1 MKKLTIRALGAAA
14 ALAVLAVAD
23 AASAQTAA
31 GPAAPQETAAA
42 APAAQPQ
49 ARPQREQRRSEPRR
63 RRDVISQDEISE
75 SGATNLYDVVQRL
88 RPGWLRGG
96 SASNL
101 GGGGTGYVVYQNN
114 TPMGG
119 LDALRQ
125 MSPGYAESL
134 RFLEGTEASNVLP
147 GLGSRRVAGAIVVVT
162 PGNR

>member
-1 MKKLTIRALGAAA
+1 MKNLAIRTLSVAA

-31 GPAAPQETAAA
+31 GPVAPRES
-42 APAAQPQ
+42 AAQAQ

-63 RRDVISQDEISE
+63 RRDVISQEEIAE

-101 GGGGTGYVVYQNN
+101 AGGGSGYVVYQNN
-114 TPMGG
+114 SPMGG
-119 LDALRQ
+119 VDALRQ

-134 RFLEGTEASNVLP
+134 RYLEGTEASNVLP

>member
-1 MKKLTIRALGAAA
+1 MKNLTIRTLGVAAA
-14 ALAVLAVAD
+14 FAMLAVAD
-23 AASAQTAA
+23 AASAQTAT
-31 GPAAPQETAAA
+31 GPAAPREPAAQ
-42 APAAQPQ
+42 APAQPQ
-49 ARPQREQRRSEPRR
+49 ARAQQQQRRGEPRR
-63 RRDVISQDEISE
+63 RRDVISQEEIAE

-114 TPMGG
+114 SPMGG